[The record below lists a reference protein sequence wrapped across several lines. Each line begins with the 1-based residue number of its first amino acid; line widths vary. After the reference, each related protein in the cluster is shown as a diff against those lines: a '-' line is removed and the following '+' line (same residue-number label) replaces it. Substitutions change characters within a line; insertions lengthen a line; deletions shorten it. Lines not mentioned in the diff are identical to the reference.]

1 MLLINHLLS
10 WFFCIIL
17 SLYVT
22 YGNTKERKET
32 MSNTNKTVYQFNVNA
47 SEETV
52 NQVFQSW
59 LAANGF
65 SFQPKEGAN
74 YYYFND
80 PMVKGKRS
88 LEYYIH
94 GAQVTIVAYL
104 GTFEKPKAL
113 EGFVGALPKQMYKDD
128 LSSLFKALEQMN
140 AYGVQQAAPDVAA
153 PQGYA
158 PQPMSQ
164 PVQQVAQSFV
174 AENEKKKE
182 TMVIIGFIMSIFVL
196 LLSCFGAYAILLVIL
211 EFYFA
216 IQGLKTKKK
225 GLAIATIVLAS
236 LSIVFCLFAIVLTVL
251 LA

>member
-1 MLLINHLLS
+1 
-10 WFFCIIL
+10 
-17 SLYVT
+17 
-22 YGNTKERKET
+22 
-32 MSNTNKTVYQFNVNA
+32 MSETNKTVYQFNVNA
-47 SEETV
+47 PEDTI

-65 SFQPKEGAN
+65 GFQPKEGAN

-94 GAQVTIVAYL
+94 GAQVTVVAYL

-128 LSSLFKALEQMN
+128 LASLFKALEQLNTYN
-140 AYGVQQAAPDVAA
+140 AQNTVPAQEAGRVTPGMEEPAQTEGQPVQQV
-153 PQGYA
+153 A
-158 PQPMSQ
+158 PQPMGQ
-164 PVQQVAQSFV
+164 PVQQVAQGFV

-182 TMVIIGFIMSIFVL
+182 NLVIVGFVMSIVGL
-196 LLSCFGAYAILLVIL
+196 LLSCFGYTFGAVLIIL

-236 LSIVFCLFAIVLTVL
+236 ISILFCLLAIILAAL
-251 LA
+251 LV